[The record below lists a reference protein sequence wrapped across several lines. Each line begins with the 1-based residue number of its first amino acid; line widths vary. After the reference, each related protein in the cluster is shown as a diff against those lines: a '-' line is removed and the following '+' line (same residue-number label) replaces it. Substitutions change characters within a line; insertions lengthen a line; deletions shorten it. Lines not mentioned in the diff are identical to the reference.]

1 MNPADILATIHAAEA
16 PTKAAGDVNI
26 RFDTGPL
33 NSIFQKIYASSY
45 ITGIRAAQ
53 VSNPDQPATET
64 PAGQYVT
71 SIDWSA
77 WTPGDAVAALVLKD
91 GGLAD
96 LLDARGIWI
105 KGISET
111 TVNSIGNRIAQG
123 LANGDGVPQIS
134 ASIRDYL
141 GSSDRADMI
150 ATTEV
155 ARAQN
160 EGQSQELQGMGFD
173 QWEWMAYDGA
183 CDDCMDKDAVIFNW
197 GDPVPP
203 AHPNCRCS
211 ITGAGIPSATD

>member
-1 MNPADILATIHAAEA
+1 MAAIHAAEK

-53 VSNPDQPATET
+53 VSNPDQPATDT
-64 PAGQYVT
+64 PAGQYAT

-77 WTPGDAVAALVLKD
+77 WTPGDAVAASVLKD
-91 GGLAD
+91 GGLAEM
-96 LLDARGIWI
+96 LDARGIWI
-105 KGISET
+105 GQIQDTTMTRLGNAIAEGIA
-111 TVNSIGNRIAQG
+111 R
-123 LANGDGVPQIS
+123 GDSVLTIDSNIQQ
-134 ASIRDYL
+134 YL
-141 GSSDRADMI
+141 GDAYRADLV